1 MVKATVCNYDS
12 CESCNTS
19 CEGSYEGPGD
29 DDYDDDDDAEENPY
43 DVVDADDD
51 GDGGHDDYNDGI
63 HGNDTDVEDE
73 DEDGV
78 AAMASC
84 MLLLLPLLF
93 LLLLLLL
100 LLLLVVVVVV
110 LVVVVVVAAAVAVS
124 VVMGAGS
131 SSAQDVLKRVVRDSF
146 HSSTRFFV
154 SLFSASTR
162 TVLSELRLQS
172 QAFTV
177 VSVSPFAVHCESER
191 PALRTVSCCEIAVDL
206 FSSCN
211 ACSVLHFNLALEP
224 L

>member
-19 CEGSYEGPGD
+19 CEGNYEGPGD
-29 DDYDDDDDAEENPY
+29 DDYDDDEENPH

-73 DEDGV
+73 DEDEV

-84 MLLLLPLLF
+84 VLLLLPLRF
-93 LLLLLLL
+93 LLLLL

-110 LVVVVVVAAAVAVS
+110 LVVVVGVVAAAVAVS
-124 VVMGAGS
+124 VVMDAGS
-131 SSAQDVLKRVVRDSF
+131 SSAQDALKRVVRDSF
-146 HSSTRFFV
+146 HSC
-154 SLFSASTR
+154 SLFHCSLHQPALCFRNCTCNLKLSLLSLFLRSLSTVNLR
-162 TVLSELRLQS
+162 ALRCVQCHVAKLQWTCFLPATHVMFYISIWLLSE
-172 QAFTV
+172 
-177 VSVSPFAVHCESER
+177 
-191 PALRTVSCCEIAVDL
+191 
-206 FSSCN
+206 
-211 ACSVLHFNLALEP
+211 P